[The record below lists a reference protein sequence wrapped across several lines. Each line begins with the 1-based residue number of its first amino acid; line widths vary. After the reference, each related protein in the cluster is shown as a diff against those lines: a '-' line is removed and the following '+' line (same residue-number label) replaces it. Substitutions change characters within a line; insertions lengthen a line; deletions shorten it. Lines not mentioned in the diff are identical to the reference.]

1 MRDET
6 KEALQNAKDAISKV
20 GEQLK
25 HEAKD
30 FASEIKGQA
39 QEISAKV
46 VAELRKK
53 TDAGIMECKNALKE
67 CKGNI
72 EEAIEYLRKKG
83 LSKAAKKAD
92 RIAAEG
98 VIAMKVA
105 DDFTKATLVEVNSET
120 DFVAK
125 NEDFKE
131 IVENILGLAFE
142 RSLNDTESLMEL
154 SIKGESFGDY
164 LKQKIAII
172 GENIVIRRITTVA
185 CGQNQIINGYLH
197 HNKKVGAIAM
207 VSYEN
212 EANATQIQEFVKLLS
227 MHIASMKPKFLSYKE
242 LDREFVAKE
251 RVAIAAELEKENEEL
266 ARLKKPLH
274 RIPEFVSYSEL
285 TESVLQA
292 KKEELKN
299 NLKKEGKPENIW
311 DKIIPGQLE
320 RFILDNTILD
330 QRLTLLSQ
338 IYALDDKKTVTQVID
353 EKSKSLSDNISV
365 VSFVNFE
372 LGEGIEKKVDNFAEE
387 VAAQMK

>member
-1 MRDET
+1 M
-6 KEALQNAKDAISKV
+6 
-20 GEQLK
+20 
-25 HEAKD
+25 
-30 FASEIKGQA
+30 

-98 VIAMKVA
+98 VIAMKIA

-125 NEDFKE
+125 NDDFQE
-131 IVENILGLAFE
+131 IVANILDLAFK
-142 RSLNDTESLMEL
+142 RSLNTTESLMQL
-154 SIKGESFGDY
+154 SVNGESFEDY

-172 GENIVIRRITTVA
+172 GENIVIRRVATIT
-185 CGQNQIINGYLH
+185 CKPNQLINGYLH
-197 HNKKVGAIAM
+197 HNKKVGAITLLSVEKEEN
-207 VSYEN
+207 VSKLS
-212 EANATQIQEFVKLLS
+212 EFSKLLS

-242 LDREFVAKE
+242 LDKDFVAKE

-274 RIPEFVSYSEL
+274 RIPEFVSRSEL

-292 KKEELKN
+292 KEEELRAA
-299 NLKKEGKPENIW
+299 LKAEGKPETIW
-311 DKIIPGQLE
+311 DKILPGQLD

-330 QRLTLLSQ
+330 QRLTLLAQ
-338 IYALDDKKTVTQVID
+338 LYALDDKKTITQVLD
-353 EKSKSLSDNISV
+353 EKSKELNDNIQV
-365 VSFVNFE
+365 ISFTNFE

-387 VAAQMK
+387 VAEQMK

>member
-6 KEALQNAKDAISKV
+6 KEALQNAKDAIS
-20 GEQLK
+20 
-25 HEAKD
+25 EAGKQ
-30 FASEIKGQA
+30 IKQEV

-98 VIAMKVA
+98 VIAMKIA

-125 NEDFKE
+125 NEDFQE
-131 IVENILGLAFE
+131 IVANILDLAFK
-142 RSLNDTESLMEL
+142 RSLNTTESLMQL
-154 SIKGESFGDY
+154 SVNGESFEDY

-172 GENIVIRRITTVA
+172 GENIVIRRVATIT
-185 CGQNQIINGYLH
+185 CKPNQLINGYLH
-197 HNKKVGAIAM
+197 HNKKVGAITLLSVEKDEN
-207 VSYEN
+207 VSKLN
-212 EANATQIQEFVKLLS
+212 EFSKLLS

-242 LDREFVAKE
+242 LDKDFVAKE

-274 RIPEFVSYSEL
+274 RIPEFVSRSEL
-285 TESVLQA
+285 SESVLKA
-292 KKEELKN
+292 KEEELRATLKA
-299 NLKKEGKPENIW
+299 EGKPEAIW
-311 DKIIPGQLE
+311 DKIIPGQLD

-330 QRLTLLSQ
+330 QRLTLLAQ
-338 IYALDDKKTVTQVID
+338 LYALDDKKTITQVLN
-353 EKSKSLSDNISV
+353 EKSKELNDNIQV
-365 VSFVNFE
+365 VSFINFE

>member
-6 KEALQNAKDAISKV
+6 KEALQNAKEAIS
-20 GEQLK
+20 
-25 HEAKD
+25 EAGKQ
-30 FASEIKGQA
+30 IKQEV

-98 VIAMKVA
+98 VIAMKIA

-125 NEDFKE
+125 NEDFQE
-131 IVENILGLAFE
+131 IVANILDLAFK
-142 RSLNDTESLMEL
+142 RSLNTTESLMQL
-154 SIKGESFGDY
+154 SVNGESFEDY

-172 GENIVIRRITTVA
+172 GENIVIRRVATIT
-185 CGQNQIINGYLH
+185 CKPNQLINGYLH
-197 HNKKVGAIAM
+197 HNKKVGAITLLSVEKDEN
-207 VSYEN
+207 VSKLN
-212 EANATQIQEFVKLLS
+212 EFSKLLS

-242 LDREFVAKE
+242 IDKDFVAKE

-274 RIPEFVSYSEL
+274 RIPEFVSRSEL
-285 TESVLQA
+285 SESVLKA
-292 KKEELKN
+292 KEEELRATLKR
-299 NLKKEGKPENIW
+299 EGKPEVIW
-311 DKIIPGQLE
+311 DKIIPGQLD

-330 QRLTLLSQ
+330 QRLTLLAQ
-338 IYALDDKKTVTQVID
+338 LYALDDKKTITQVLN
-353 EKSKSLSDNISV
+353 EKSKELNDNIQV
-365 VSFVNFE
+365 VSFINFE

>member
-6 KEALQNAKDAISKV
+6 KEALQNAKDAIS
-20 GEQLK
+20 
-25 HEAKD
+25 EAGKQ
-30 FASEIKGQA
+30 IKQEV

-98 VIAMKVA
+98 VIAMKIA

-125 NEDFKE
+125 NEDFQE
-131 IVENILGLAFE
+131 IVANILDLAFK
-142 RSLNDTESLMEL
+142 RSLNTTESLMQL
-154 SIKGESFGDY
+154 SVNGESFEDY

-172 GENIVIRRITTVA
+172 GENIVIRRVATIT
-185 CGQNQIINGYLH
+185 CKPNQLINGYLH
-197 HNKKVGAIAM
+197 HNKKVGAITLLSVEKDEN
-207 VSYEN
+207 VSKLN
-212 EANATQIQEFVKLLS
+212 EFSKLLS

-242 LDREFVAKE
+242 LDKDFVAKE

-274 RIPEFVSYSEL
+274 RIPEFVSRSEL
-285 TESVLQA
+285 SESVLKA
-292 KKEELKN
+292 KEEELRATLKA
-299 NLKKEGKPENIW
+299 EGKPEAIW
-311 DKIIPGQLE
+311 DKIIPGQLD

-330 QRLTLLSQ
+330 QRLTLLAQ
-338 IYALDDKKTVTQVID
+338 IYALDDKKTITQVLN
-353 EKSKSLSDNISV
+353 EKSKELNDNIQV
-365 VSFVNFE
+365 VSFINFE

>member
-6 KEALQNAKDAISKV
+6 KEALQNAKEAIS
-20 GEQLK
+20 
-25 HEAKD
+25 EAGKQ
-30 FASEIKGQA
+30 IKQEV

-98 VIAMKVA
+98 VIAMKIA

-125 NEDFKE
+125 NEDFQE
-131 IVENILGLAFE
+131 IVANILDLAFK
-142 RSLNDTESLMEL
+142 RSLNTTESLMQL
-154 SIKGESFGDY
+154 SVNGESFEDY

-172 GENIVIRRITTVA
+172 GENIVIRRVATIT
-185 CGQNQIINGYLH
+185 CKPKQLINGYLH
-197 HNKKVGAIAM
+197 HNKKVGAITLLSVEKDEN
-207 VSYEN
+207 VSKLN
-212 EANATQIQEFVKLLS
+212 EFSKLLS

-242 LDREFVAKE
+242 LDKDFVAKE

-274 RIPEFVSYSEL
+274 RIPEFVSRSEL
-285 TESVLQA
+285 SESVLKA
-292 KKEELKN
+292 KEEELRATLKR
-299 NLKKEGKPENIW
+299 EGKPEAIW
-311 DKIIPGQLE
+311 DKIIPGQLD

-330 QRLTLLSQ
+330 QRLTLLAQ
-338 IYALDDKKTVTQVID
+338 LYALDDKKTITQVLN
-353 EKSKSLSDNISV
+353 EKSKELNDNIQV
-365 VSFVNFE
+365 VSFINFE

>member
-1 MRDET
+1 M
-6 KEALQNAKDAISKV
+6 
-20 GEQLK
+20 
-25 HEAKD
+25 
-30 FASEIKGQA
+30 

-98 VIAMKVA
+98 VIAMKIA

-125 NEDFKE
+125 NEDFQE
-131 IVENILGLAFE
+131 IVANILDLAFKH
-142 RSLNDTESLMEL
+142 SLNTTESLMQL
-154 SIKGESFGDY
+154 SVNGESFEDY

-172 GENIVIRRITTVA
+172 GENIVIRRVATIT
-185 CGQNQIINGYLH
+185 CKPNQLINGYLH
-197 HNKKVGAIAM
+197 HNKKVGAITLLSVEKDEN
-207 VSYEN
+207 VSKLN
-212 EANATQIQEFVKLLS
+212 EFSKLLS

-242 LDREFVAKE
+242 LDKDFVAKE

-274 RIPEFVSYSEL
+274 RIPEFVSRSEL
-285 TESVLQA
+285 SESVLKA
-292 KKEELKN
+292 KEEELRATLKA
-299 NLKKEGKPENIW
+299 EGKPEAIW
-311 DKIIPGQLE
+311 DKIIPGQLD

-330 QRLTLLSQ
+330 QRLTLLAQ
-338 IYALDDKKTVTQVID
+338 LYALDDKKTITQVLN
-353 EKSKSLSDNISV
+353 EKSKELNDNIQV
-365 VSFVNFE
+365 VSFINFE

>member
-6 KEALQNAKDAISKV
+6 KEALQNAKDAIS
-20 GEQLK
+20 
-25 HEAKD
+25 EAGKQ
-30 FASEIKGQA
+30 IKQEV

-98 VIAMKVA
+98 VIAMKIA

-125 NEDFKE
+125 NEDFQE
-131 IVENILGLAFE
+131 IVANILDLAFK
-142 RSLNDTESLMEL
+142 RSLNTTESLMQL
-154 SIKGESFGDY
+154 SVNGESFEDY

-172 GENIVIRRITTVA
+172 GENIVIRRVATIT
-185 CGQNQIINGYLH
+185 CKPNQLINGYLH
-197 HNKKVGAIAM
+197 HNKKVGAITLLSVEKDEN
-207 VSYEN
+207 VSKLN
-212 EANATQIQEFVKLLS
+212 EFSKLLS

-242 LDREFVAKE
+242 LDKDFVAKE

-274 RIPEFVSYSEL
+274 RIPEFVSRSEL
-285 TESVLQA
+285 SESVLKA
-292 KKEELKN
+292 KEEELRATLKR
-299 NLKKEGKPENIW
+299 EGKPEAIW
-311 DKIIPGQLE
+311 DKIIPGQLD

-330 QRLTLLSQ
+330 QRLTLLAQ
-338 IYALDDKKTVTQVID
+338 LYALDDKKTITQVLN
-353 EKSKSLSDNISV
+353 EKSKELNDNIQV
-365 VSFVNFE
+365 VSFINFE

>member
-6 KEALQNAKDAISKV
+6 KEALQNAKEAIS
-20 GEQLK
+20 
-25 HEAKD
+25 EAGKQ
-30 FASEIKGQA
+30 IKQEV

-98 VIAMKVA
+98 VIAMKIA

-125 NEDFKE
+125 NEDFQE
-131 IVENILGLAFE
+131 IVANILDLAFK
-142 RSLNDTESLMEL
+142 RSLNTTESLMQL
-154 SIKGESFGDY
+154 SVNGESFEDY

-172 GENIVIRRITTVA
+172 GENIVIRRVATIT
-185 CGQNQIINGYLH
+185 CKPNQLINGYLH
-197 HNKKVGAIAM
+197 HNKKVGAITLLSVEKDEN
-207 VSYEN
+207 VSKLN
-212 EANATQIQEFVKLLS
+212 EFSKLLS

-242 LDREFVAKE
+242 LDKDFVAKE

-274 RIPEFVSYSEL
+274 RIPEFVSRSEL
-285 TESVLQA
+285 SESVLKA
-292 KKEELKN
+292 KEEELRATLKR
-299 NLKKEGKPENIW
+299 EGKPEAIW
-311 DKIIPGQLE
+311 DKIIPGQLD

-330 QRLTLLSQ
+330 QRLTLLAQ
-338 IYALDDKKTVTQVID
+338 LYALDDKKTITQVLN
-353 EKSKSLSDNISV
+353 EKSKELNDNIQV
-365 VSFVNFE
+365 VSFINFE
-372 LGEGIEKKVDNFAEE
+372 LGEGIERKVDNFAEE

>member
-6 KEALQNAKDAISKV
+6 KEALQNAKEAIS
-20 GEQLK
+20 
-25 HEAKD
+25 EAGKQ
-30 FASEIKGQA
+30 IKQEV

-98 VIAMKVA
+98 VIAMKIA

-125 NEDFKE
+125 NEDFQE
-131 IVENILGLAFE
+131 IVANILDLAFK
-142 RSLNDTESLMEL
+142 RSLNTTESLMQL
-154 SIKGESFGDY
+154 SVNGESFEDY

-172 GENIVIRRITTVA
+172 GENIVIRRVATIT
-185 CGQNQIINGYLH
+185 CKPNQLINGYLH
-197 HNKKVGAIAM
+197 HNKKVGAITLLSVEKDEN
-207 VSYEN
+207 VSKLN
-212 EANATQIQEFVKLLS
+212 EFSKLLS

-242 LDREFVAKE
+242 LDKDFVAKE

-274 RIPEFVSYSEL
+274 RIPEFVSRSEL
-285 TESVLQA
+285 SESVLKA
-292 KKEELKN
+292 KEEELRAALKR
-299 NLKKEGKPENIW
+299 EGKPEAIW
-311 DKIIPGQLE
+311 DKIIPGQLD

-330 QRLTLLSQ
+330 QRLTLLAQ
-338 IYALDDKKTVTQVID
+338 LYALDDKKTITQVLN
-353 EKSKSLSDNISV
+353 EKSKELNDNIQV
-365 VSFVNFE
+365 VSFINFE

>member
-6 KEALQNAKDAISKV
+6 KEALQNAKEAIS
-20 GEQLK
+20 
-25 HEAKD
+25 EAGKQ
-30 FASEIKGQA
+30 IKQEV

-98 VIAMKVA
+98 VIAMKIA

-125 NEDFKE
+125 NDDFQE
-131 IVENILGLAFE
+131 IVANILDLAFK
-142 RSLNDTESLMEL
+142 RSLNTTESLMQL
-154 SIKGESFGDY
+154 SVNGESFEDY

-172 GENIVIRRITTVA
+172 GENIVIRRVATIT
-185 CGQNQIINGYLH
+185 CKPNQLINGYLH
-197 HNKKVGAIAM
+197 HNKKVGAITLLSVEKEEN
-207 VSYEN
+207 VSKLS
-212 EANATQIQEFVKLLS
+212 EFSKLLS

-242 LDREFVAKE
+242 LDKDFVAKE

-274 RIPEFVSYSEL
+274 RIPEFVSRSEL

-292 KKEELKN
+292 KEEELRAA
-299 NLKKEGKPENIW
+299 LKAEGKPETIW
-311 DKIIPGQLE
+311 DKILPGQLD

-330 QRLTLLSQ
+330 QRLTLLAQ
-338 IYALDDKKTVTQVID
+338 LYALDDKKTITQVLD
-353 EKSKSLSDNISV
+353 EKSKELNDNIQV
-365 VSFVNFE
+365 VSFTNFE

>member
-1 MRDET
+1 MRNET
-6 KEALQNAKDAISKV
+6 KEALQNAKEALSKV

-30 FASEIKGQA
+30 LASGIKGQA
-39 QEISAKV
+39 QEIPAKV

-98 VIAMKVA
+98 VIALKVA

-125 NEDFKE
+125 NEDFQD
-131 IVENILGLAFE
+131 IVKKILDLAFQH
-142 RSLNDTESLMEL
+142 SLDATESLTKL
-154 SIKGESFGDY
+154 SINGEPFEDY

-172 GENIVIRRITTVA
+172 GENIVIRRIATIT
-185 CGQNQIINGYLH
+185 CKPNQLINGYLH
-197 HNKKVGAIAM
+197 HNKKVGAITLL
-207 VSYEN
+207 SYEN
-212 EANATQIQEFVKLLS
+212 SENIAQLHEFGKLLS
-227 MHIASMKPKFLSYKE
+227 MHVASMKPKFLSYKE
-242 LDREFVAKE
+242 LDKEFVAKE

-274 RIPEFVSYSEL
+274 RIPEFVSYSEI

-292 KKEELKN
+292 KKEELKDK
-299 NLKKEGKPENIW
+299 LKKEGKPENIW

-320 RFILDNTILD
+320 RFIIDNTILD
-330 QRLTLLSQ
+330 QRLTLLAQ
-338 IYALDDKKTVTQVID
+338 LYALDDKKTISQVIE
-353 EKSKSLSDNISV
+353 EKSKALNNNISV
-365 VSFVNFE
+365 VSFINFE

>member
-6 KEALQNAKDAISKV
+6 KEALQNAKEAIS
-20 GEQLK
+20 
-25 HEAKD
+25 EAGKQ
-30 FASEIKGQA
+30 IKQEV

-98 VIAMKVA
+98 VIAMKIA

-125 NEDFKE
+125 NEDFQE
-131 IVENILGLAFE
+131 IVANILDLAFK
-142 RSLNDTESLMEL
+142 RSLNTTESLMQL
-154 SIKGESFGDY
+154 SVNGESFEDY

-172 GENIVIRRITTVA
+172 GENIVIRRIATIT
-185 CGQNQIINGYLH
+185 CKPNQLINGYLH
-197 HNKKVGAIAM
+197 HNKKVGAITLLSVEKDEN
-207 VSYEN
+207 VSKLN
-212 EANATQIQEFVKLLS
+212 EFSKLLS

-242 LDREFVAKE
+242 LDKDFVAKE

-274 RIPEFVSYSEL
+274 RIPEFVSRSEL
-285 TESVLQA
+285 SESVLKA
-292 KKEELKN
+292 KEEELRATLKA
-299 NLKKEGKPENIW
+299 EGKPEAIW
-311 DKIIPGQLE
+311 DKIIPGQLD

-330 QRLTLLSQ
+330 QRLTLLAQ
-338 IYALDDKKTVTQVID
+338 LYALDDKKTITQVLN
-353 EKSKSLSDNISV
+353 EKSKELNDNIQV
-365 VSFVNFE
+365 VSFINFE